1 MGFLSK
7 LFKIGSNVVVEQ
19 GNKTVDSLVDIR
31 REGNGIIRKLDGNI
45 KSLEK
50 RLEDAQVMVSMSKL
64 NIAENAKRIASMNA
78 VAEESV
84 KVGNDMDALN
94 ALSLIEGMEAT
105 DSSNQ
110 STIDTL
116 EPIIHEQLGNLN
128 ILKTE
133 RIQLQNEIIRLDIE
147 EKAYK
152 AKLELLGGNA
162 GEMAFNIDD
171 LRERVQLAKAK
182 VDAKAVINENTVDSL
197 EKKYDVKPQHI
208 SAKARLVALKE
219 KMEEAK

>member
-171 LRERVQLAKAK
+171 LRKRVQLAKAK

-219 KMEEAK
+219 KMEEGK